1 MGKKSKSQATSATEP
16 STNGGSLPFLGSA
29 PLDAG
34 LSSLFEKS
42 AGPVKTPTV
51 KYVDFKPRKKAE
63 DVMETAPSDAE
74 SEDEVMADEGDSS
87 AEDSSESQEAEVE
100 QQRVSDKQSRKRKRA
115 GAEDDLEGSY
125 MRRLEK
131 EEQRAQ
137 EKREA
142 EHAKRQKPT
151 EDDDNDK
158 SVDAADDS
166 QSDAEPSDDEE
177 EKAADAKE
185 PVPVHESLS
194 GASKASE
201 VEKSSRT
208 VFLGNVSTEAI
219 KSKSAKKTLLRHL
232 ASFCSD
238 LPESSGPHKVESIR
252 FRSVPFASGGG
263 VPKRASFAR
272 REILDDTTHSTN
284 AYAVY
289 TTVQAARKA
298 PAALNGTIVLD
309 RHLRVDSIAHPAEI
323 DNKRCVFVGNLD
335 FVDQEVAGEDEDGKK
350 KKPRKPSDIE
360 EGLWRVFNAHTGDTK
375 DKKSVKKNV
384 EFVRVIRDQNTRV
397 GKGFAYVQFYEGTCV
412 EQAILLNEK
421 NFPPLLP
428 RKIRVTRA
436 RKMMKRRDDSAGK
449 GARSGDLARKTLQGR
464 AGKLLGRAGASK
476 LKTESKG
483 GIAGNSFV
491 FEGHR
496 ASEGKSTL
504 KVKGKSRGSKG
515 KPKNR
520 SSKRAAAY
528 RAAGGQRP

>member
-1 MGKKSKSQATSATEP
+1 MKET
-16 STNGGSLPFLGSA
+16 
-29 PLDAG
+29 
-34 LSSLFEKS
+34 
-42 AGPVKTPTV
+42 
-51 KYVDFKPRKKAE
+51 E
-63 DVMETAPSDAE
+63 DVADSEEDEAE
-74 SEDEVMADEGDSS
+74 SEDEVMEDAAEES
-87 AEDSSESQEAEVE
+87 AEGSESEAEEKVP
-100 QQRVSDKQSRKRKRA
+100 DTQSRKRKR
-115 GAEDDLEGSY
+115 GGVEDDLEASY
-125 MRRLEK
+125 MRRIEK
-131 EEQRAQ
+131 EEQRA
-137 EKREA
+137 EDKRNA
-142 EHAKRQKPT
+142 EQAKRQKPT
-151 EDDDNDK
+151 EDDD
-158 SVDAADDS
+158 DDDDDE
-166 QSDAEPSDDEE
+166 SDASEAEADEDAESEDSDEE
-177 EKAADAKE
+177 EEAGKKE

-194 GASKASE
+194 GGSKASE
-201 VEKSSRT
+201 VEKSNRT

-219 KSKSAKKTLLRHL
+219 KSKAGKKTLLRHL

-238 LPESSGPHKVESIR
+238 LPETSGPHKVESIR

-263 VPKRASFAR
+263 IPKRASFAR

-298 PAALNGTIVLD
+298 PAALNGTMVLD

-335 FVDQEVAGEDEDGKK
+335 FVDQEVAGEDENGKK

-375 DKKSVKKNV
+375 DKKAVKKNV

-397 GKGFAYVQFYEGTCV
+397 GKGFAYVQFYDGTSV
-412 EQAILLNEK
+412 EQALVLNEK

-428 RKIRVTRA
+428 RKIRVARA
-436 RKMMKRRDDSAGK
+436 RKVMKRRDDSGGK
-449 GARSGDLARKTLQGR
+449 GARAGDLAHKTLQGR

-476 LKTESKG
+476 MKTEGKG

-496 ASEGKSTL
+496 ASEGGSSTL
-504 KVKGKSRGSKG
+504 KVKVKSRGSKG